1 MSEDDEVLVV
11 LSSGKVVRSA
21 VAEVPAKGRDTM
33 GVVFARTTEA
43 DRILAIA
50 RNGERG
56 LTEEETEPDADA
68 EAPRRLR
75 HRGYRR
81 MSTVADKLAKKS
93 TRKTGGKQV
102 RLRLVY
108 VDFWSAVKLS
118 FLGAVALAVVT
129 MVSFFLIFLV
139 LQATGIMSTADEFV
153 RSFTDGA
160 IPLSELVGLPQ
171 VMAFAAVVAILNL
184 IVFTVLGAVVAGIY
198 NLAVKVTGGLLVG
211 FMSN

>member
-1 MSEDDEVLVV
+1 
-11 LSSGKVVRSA
+11 
-21 VAEVPAKGRDTM
+21 
-33 GVVFARTTEA
+33 
-43 DRILAIA
+43 
-50 RNGERG
+50 
-56 LTEEETEPDADA
+56 
-68 EAPRRLR
+68 
-75 HRGYRR
+75 

-93 TRKTGGKQV
+93 TRKTSGKQV

-118 FLGAVALAVVT
+118 FLGAVALAIVT

-139 LQATGIMSTADEFV
+139 LQATGILVQADEFV
-153 RSFTDGA
+153 ATITDNSVR
-160 IPLSELVGLPQ
+160 ISEVAGLPQ
-171 VMAFAAVVAILNL
+171 VMAFAAVVSILNL

>member
-1 MSEDDEVLVV
+1 
-11 LSSGKVVRSA
+11 
-21 VAEVPAKGRDTM
+21 
-33 GVVFARTTEA
+33 
-43 DRILAIA
+43 
-50 RNGERG
+50 
-56 LTEEETEPDADA
+56 
-68 EAPRRLR
+68 
-75 HRGYRR
+75 

-93 TRKTGGKQV
+93 TRKTSGKQV

-139 LQATGIMSTADEFV
+139 FQATGIMTTAESFLLGITDNTFV
-153 RSFTDGA
+153 
-160 IPLSELVGLPQ
+160 LSEVVGLPQ

>member
-1 MSEDDEVLVV
+1 
-11 LSSGKVVRSA
+11 
-21 VAEVPAKGRDTM
+21 
-33 GVVFARTTEA
+33 
-43 DRILAIA
+43 
-50 RNGERG
+50 
-56 LTEEETEPDADA
+56 
-68 EAPRRLR
+68 
-75 HRGYRR
+75 

-93 TRKTGGKQV
+93 TRKTSGKQV

-139 LQATGIMSTADEFV
+139 LQATNVMATAEKFLVGITDNTFV
-153 RSFTDGA
+153 
-160 IPLSELVGLPQ
+160 LSEVVGLPQ
-171 VMAFAAVVAILNL
+171 VMAFAAVVSILNL